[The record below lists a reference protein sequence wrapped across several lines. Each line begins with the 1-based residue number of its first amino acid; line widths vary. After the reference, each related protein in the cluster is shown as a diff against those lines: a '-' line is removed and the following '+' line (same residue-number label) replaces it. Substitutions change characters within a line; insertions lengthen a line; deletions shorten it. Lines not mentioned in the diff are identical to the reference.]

1 MTAWWFSGANMKSTM
16 EPTTLASD
24 PVWPLDSRV
33 YRWSC
38 AFKML
43 YILLSHGINP
53 IPTMPHVFTSV
64 FATPRSTKQARRE
77 TRRHACVKIDQAGM
91 ALVLLLGCRLLSLV
105 LGILVDMHSA

>member
-1 MTAWWFSGANMKSTM
+1 MYDAMLLQVHTLSMTAWWFSGANMKSTM

-43 YILLSHGINP
+43 YILLSHGISP
-53 IPTMPHVFTSV
+53 IPTMPHFFTSV
-64 FATPRSTKQARRE
+64 LFLHRK
-77 TRRHACVKIDQAGM
+77 
-91 ALVLLLGCRLLSLV
+91 
-105 LGILVDMHSA
+105 